1 MIQVLS
7 FNSIGDL
14 TISKDGKRYTYFDV
28 PPAVREDVE
37 RKSQHGQ
44 VGTIMELLKRFS
56 RKDLF
61 VEKEDRI

>member
-1 MIQVLS
+1 LIQVLS
-7 FNSIGDL
+7 YNSRGDL
-14 TISKDGKRYTYFDV
+14 TIAKDGKRYTYFEV
-28 PPAVREDVE
+28 SPRIREDVE